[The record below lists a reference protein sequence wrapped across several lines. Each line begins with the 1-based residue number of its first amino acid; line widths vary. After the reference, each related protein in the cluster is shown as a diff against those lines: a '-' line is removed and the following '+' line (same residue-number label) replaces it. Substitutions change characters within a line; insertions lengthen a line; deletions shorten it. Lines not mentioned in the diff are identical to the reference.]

1 MIFLD
6 LGLSLENLQFLEQ
19 LQGKYALDVVMKTMD
34 FAEVQLEKAIIDV
47 TDYSLNFI
55 NKGESISIFLN
66 HISEIDKRQK
76 LNPTIILDKWT
87 YIRFKLVPCQIL

>member
-6 LGLSLENLQFLEQ
+6 LGLSLENLQFLDQ

-66 HISEIDKRQK
+66 HIFDIDKSKK
-76 LNPTIILDKWT
+76 LNPTIILDEWT
-87 YIRFKLVPCQIL
+87 YITFKLVPCQIL

>member
-1 MIFLD
+1 MMD
-6 LGLSLENLQFLEQ
+6 LGLSLENIQFLEQ
-19 LQGKYALDVVMKTMD
+19 IQGKYALDVVMKTMD

-66 HISEIDKRQK
+66 HIISIDKSQK
-76 LNPTIILDKWT
+76 LNPTIVLDKWT
-87 YIRFKLVPCQIL
+87 YIRFKLVPFQIL

>member
-6 LGLSLENLQFLEQ
+6 LGLSLENLQFLDQ

-66 HISEIDKRQK
+66 HIFDIDKSKK
-76 LNPTIILDKWT
+76 LNPTIILDEWT